1 METSPT
7 IETPPIAIANLTNDE
22 LAALYAHRVA
32 LEQRAQARP
41 PVDPPPVAQRRSRPD
56 VAPQRPSWGSQA
68 MTALLVVAILGM
80 FGIILATWL
89 GWTPPQLLAPT
100 GEPPYAS
107 GAAPAAAPAGAAPM
121 TARQHAAPAAAAVVV
136 RYELTPP
143 PGWRAAWSPEQE
155 PTIDLGSWTYRIVQD
170 GSPWQEIELS
180 DGRRLWLR
188 SPAPMQSAPVADH
201 PGGSAV
207 PAPAIAPL
215 VDAQDMALPSAN
227 GTGGSTWGTAPISP
241 STPIPAML
249 TDRPTA
255 PLTFDPAHAGPGG
268 SSGGSTWGQP

>member
-1 METSPT
+1 M
-7 IETPPIAIANLTNDE
+7 ETPPIANLTNDE
-22 LAALYAHRVA
+22 MAALYAHRAAMEQRA

-41 PVDPPPVAQRRSRPD
+41 PADPPRPYQRSSPD
-56 VAPQRPSWGSQA
+56 APILVRPSKVSQ
-68 MTALLVVAILGM
+68 LLTAILTVIACGM
-80 FGIILATWL
+80 FVMVVATWL
-89 GWTPPQLLAPT
+89 GWTPPQLLAPSPET
-100 GEPPYAS
+100 SGQAPAQVTPPPLPAS
-107 GAAPAAAPAGAAPM
+107 RRAPGAAPVG
-121 TARQHAAPAAAAVVV
+121 APAAV

-143 PGWRAAWSPEQE
+143 AGWRAAWSPDQE

-241 STPIPAML
+241 STPIPVMP
-249 TDRPTA
+249 TDRPSR

>member
-188 SPAPMQSAPVADH
+188 SPAQGQPAPVADH
-201 PGGSAV
+201 PSAGGAGV
-207 PAPAIAPL
+207 LPM

-227 GTGGSTWGTAPISP
+227 GTAGTQWATPDAPP
-241 STPIPAML
+241 PTPQPTAAA
-249 TDRPTA
+249 RPTA
-255 PLTFDPAHAGPGG
+255 PLTFDPASAGPGG